1 MPLILAI
8 DQGTTA
14 TKVLALDEDRSILA
28 RASQPTPLER
38 PQPGWA
44 ENDPEGVL
52 EATRKAIHEV
62 IDQVE
67 VDEIEA
73 IGITNQRETTV
84 AWQAG
89 TGRPL
94 GPAVSWQ
101 CRRTADLCQQLSED
115 AGTVD
120 LVRDKTGLVI
130 DPYFSATKM
139 RWLLDNV
146 KAVERAEQAGE
157 LLFGTIDAFLIH
169 ALTGQHATDVS
180 NASRTM
186 LYDIHAGAWS
196 GDLISLLQLPPEALP
211 EVKPSSGTFG
221 QVASDAT
228 LGSEIPELQGVPV
241 TGVAGDQQASLFGH
255 GCLNPGEA
263 KGTLGTGA
271 FFLVNTGHEALPAE
285 QGILTTVAWDLGDGA
300 VYALEG
306 AAFACGSVLEWASEV
321 GLLSKPEALD
331 AEAGSVDTADGVVF
345 VPGLYGLAA
354 PDWDPDAKGALF
366 GLTASTEPAHLAR
379 AIAEGLS
386 AQNARL
392 LDALAEGGQDVD
404 EVRLDGGVSRS
415 DLLCQLLADATGTP
429 VHRAHESELTALG
442 AAGLAGLAVGIW
454 DLADLA
460 PGSGDVFDP
469 EGPAGFLKA
478 YEEAVET
485 VQRR

>member
-14 TKVLALDEDRSILA
+14 TKVLALDEDRSIVA

-38 PQPGWA
+38 PQAGWA
-44 ENDPEGVL
+44 QNDPEEVL
-52 EATRKAIHEV
+52 DATRRTVHDV
-62 IDQVE
+62 VDQVD

-84 AWQAG
+84 AWQAD

-101 CRRTADLCQQLSED
+101 CRRTAQMCQQLGED
-115 AGTVD
+115 PETVEM
-120 LVRDKTGLVI
+120 VRDKTGLVI

-157 LLFGTIDAFLIH
+157 LLFGTIDAFLVH
-169 ALTGQHATDVS
+169 ALTGRHATDVS

-211 EVKPSSGTFG
+211 EVRPSSGTFG
-221 QVASDAT
+221 EVAEDAA
-228 LGSEIPELQGVPV
+228 LGSEVPELAGVPV

-255 GCLNPGEA
+255 GCFEPGEA

-271 FFLVNTGHEALPAE
+271 FFLVNTGPEAFEAE
-285 QGILTTVAWDLGDGA
+285 QGILTTIAWDLGDGP

-306 AAFACGSVLEWASEV
+306 AAFACGSVLEWATEV
-321 GLLSKPEALD
+321 GLLPAPEALD
-331 AEAGSVDTADGVVF
+331 REAGRVDSSDGVVF

-366 GLTASTEPAHLAR
+366 GLSASTEPGHLAR

-392 LDALAEGGQDVD
+392 LEALAHCGQTV
-404 EVRLDGGVSRS
+404 EEIRLDGGVSRS
-415 DLLCQLLADATGTP
+415 DLLCQLLADATRTP

-442 AAGLAGLAVGIW
+442 AAGLAGLAAGVW
-454 DLADLA
+454 TLEELR
-460 PGSGDVFDP
+460 PGGDDRFHP
-469 EGPAGFLKA
+469 EDEAGFLDA
-478 YEEAVET
+478 YETAVET
-485 VQRR
+485 VQGR